1 MVFRR
6 ASAIGAAL
14 FALAPQ
20 LFAQEPPYPSRPVKI
35 VVPFTPGSVTDI
47 MARSVSD
54 KLASGLGQAVV
65 VENRPGAGGTLGS
78 AQVAKSAPDG
88 YTLAV
93 VSAGHAVNPAIYDK
107 LPYDSLKDFSGV
119 IPLGNLPSV
128 MFVSAGLSV
137 KSVKEF
143 VALAK
148 SKPGE
153 LNYSSAGV
161 RSAAHLHAQKFRG
174 VTGIKAVHIPM
185 KGAPKMVSETN

>member
-20 LFAQEPPYPSRPVKI
+20 LFAQEPPYPSRTVRI

-54 KLASGLGQAVV
+54 KLASSLGQPVV

-78 AQVAKSAPDG
+78 AQVAKSPPDG
-88 YTLAV
+88 
-93 VSAGHAVNPAIYDK
+93 
-107 LPYDSLKDFSGV
+107 SLKDFSGV

-128 MFVSAGLSV
+128 MFVSAGLGV
-137 KSVKEF
+137 KSVRDF
-143 VALAK
+143 IALAK

-161 RSAAHLHAQKFRG
+161 GSASHVNA
-174 VTGIKAVHIPM
+174 
-185 KGAPKMVSETN
+185 E